1 MLTKLV
7 PLKLKRLLKNLHL
20 GPVAKKC
27 LKLAAVDIVIMSFLN
42 PMYFAAGI
50 LWDRGDWLIFPC
62 LAIIIFLNGVTI
74 GLSWYVTYLILV
86 SGNGK

>member
-1 MLTKLV
+1 MDTQT
-7 PLKLKRLLKNLHL
+7 
-20 GPVAKKC
+20 
-27 LKLAAVDIVIMSFLN
+27 I
-42 PMYFAAGI
+42 GI